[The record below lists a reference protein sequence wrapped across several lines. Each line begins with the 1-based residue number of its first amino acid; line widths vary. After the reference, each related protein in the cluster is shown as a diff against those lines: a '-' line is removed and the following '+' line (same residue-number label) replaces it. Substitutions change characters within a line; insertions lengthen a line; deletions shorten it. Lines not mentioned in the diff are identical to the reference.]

1 MNSEFTENTLI
12 TIYDNFSKEQ
22 QKLMNDLRCSTDDN
36 TSKHLQKEINII
48 HSIELNL
55 LKLKSLKKLYD
66 EKIKNL

>member
-12 TIYDNFSKEQ
+12 TIYDNFVKEQ
-22 QKLMNDLRCSTDDN
+22 QKLMNDLKNCTDDN
-36 TSKHLQKEINII
+36 TSKHLHKEINII
-48 HSIELNL
+48 HSIEIHL

>member
-1 MNSEFTENTLI
+1 MNSEITENNLMV
-12 TIYDNFSKEQ
+12 IYDNFSKEQ
-22 QKLMNDLRCSTDDN
+22 QKLMNDLKNCTDDN
-36 TSKHLQKEINII
+36 TSKHLQKEINLI